1 MWSVH
6 RFIESFALGLIEKY
20 GVNLIKF
27 SDRNTHR
34 RNCIRQ
40 YPLHRVNRMYNS
52 HKYVVRILFKFADA
66 LHMYKWIER
75 HYLWV
80 QRMQIPDAL
89 HMYKWIERF
98 EYVYLDGDGKDALHM
113 YKWIERFESLTFFL
127 RRKMHYICIS
137 ELREAKTPW
146 LFPNQWCIT
155 YV

>member
-6 RFIESFALGLIEKY
+6 RFIELFALGLIEKY

-75 HYLWV
+75 FQARVRFCL
-80 QRMQIPDAL
+80 MSDAL
-89 HMYKWIERF
+89 HMYKWIERKKSKDF
-98 EYVYLDGDGKDALHM
+98 NGSMTDALHM
-113 YKWIERFESLTFFL
+113 YKWIERTIIDTILPFGRMYHIF
-127 RRKMHYICIS
+127 IS
-137 ELREAKTPW
+137 ELRGSSCEIELK
-146 LFPNQWCIT
+146 
-155 YV
+155 